1 MLCSLLCPLISMD
14 SVKMPKEGSLRDKLQ
29 LGAQHSALGLQT
41 QFTIY
46 LTGSTTAL
54 EESAVQF

>member
-1 MLCSLLCPLISMD
+1 MD